1 MKIKKICLLP
11 LLCVLALTS
20 CKTKD
25 NPTTPSSTD
34 STTSSSTDSTS
45 SSSTNSTSSSTDS
58 TSSSSTDSTTPEES
72 DTGSHSTAPSVVETQ
87 IELTSDV
94 EEAFVGDTISLTVS
108 VEGASLTV
116 SDATIASLDSVKKT
130 VVGLKPGTVTV
141 TASKDGCLD
150 ANLVL
155 TFKEKIVIPSVQKLE
170 WEDATHY
177 SESGTWGGGWGAPLE
192 SPVLTEY
199 AEASNGK
206 YVGNLVQGNKETL
219 NFNASAEATF
229 DIGFTFA
236 STIADYSGYPDI
248 IMKDMNLGDFVDMT
262 LNGKA
267 LDVSSLVLPG
277 STGQNYYN
285 FVEVKLQNVKVAK
298 GKNSLELSVK
308 GQQGPNLDYTTFYG
322 NGALI
327 TLVEGEKGADYE
339 SKGSYTYFVDGYE
352 WGPGVKEVMI
362 DFGEGND
369 VQASSLTADL
379 FKIKTT
385 GQDKKERTITDIYLC
400 DENGKKSTATSG
412 SRIGIEMSLDVTW
425 NDYGS
430 FGFNSYNGCNPFN
443 YNQQTAMN
451 NWDDTYGFSI
461 KQQPSTSLKIGSETY
476 TGDKLV
482 VVDTA
487 SANAKVIRATK
498 DWTEKRT
505 HTSDGKTLTY
515 KAFET
520 SQLKNDGKKNS
531 LIIWLHGQGEGGT
544 DPDIALLGNDV
555 TNLGEEKIQ
564 SHFKKNGEQ
573 GTYVLAVQTPT
584 MWMDDGTGQ
593 NHGGVQRSIYT
604 NALKSTIDKYLT
616 ENTDID
622 KNRIY
627 IGGCSNGGY
636 MTMNMI
642 MEYPSFFAA
651 AYPICEAYKDA
662 NITDADINKIKDIP
676 TWFVASADDT
686 TVNPNDFVV
695 PTYKRIKEAGN
706 TDVHFSFFEHVYGDD
721 SGKQVQY
728 MGHFSWIYLFRDE
741 VNKDQNDYNS
751 VSAPS
756 TKDVL
761 VDGKQAGIFEW
772 LSSQKKA

>member
-1 MKIKKICLLP
+1 MKTKKICLLP
-11 LLCVLALTS
+11 LLCVLAMTS
-20 CKTKD
+20 CRTRD
-25 NPTTPSSTD
+25 NSTSSPSNNSTPSS
-34 STTSSSTDSTS
+34 SNDSTS
-45 SSSTNSTSSSTDS
+45 SPSNNPISSPTNN
-58 TSSSSTDSTTPEES
+58 STTPEKS
-72 DTGSHSTAPSVVETQ
+72 DTDTPSTTTSVVKTQ

-94 EEAFVGDTISLTVS
+94 EEAFVGDTITLTVS
-108 VEGASLTV
+108 VEGASLTI
-116 SDATIASLDSVKKT
+116 SDATIANLNSAKKT

-150 ANLVL
+150 ASLVL
-155 TFKEKIVIPSVQKLE
+155 TFKEKIVIPSVQRLE

-177 SESGTWGGGWGAPLE
+177 SESGTWGGGWGAPVE
-192 SPVLTEY
+192 SPVMTEH
-199 AEASNGK
+199 AEASKGK

-236 STIADYSGYPDI
+236 STIADYSAYPEVN
-248 IMKDMNLGDFVDMT
+248 MQEMNLGNYVDMT

-267 LDVSSLVLPG
+267 LDISSLVLPG

-285 FVEVKLQNVKVAK
+285 FVEVKLKNVKVAK
-298 GKNSLELSVK
+298 GKNVLELSVK

-369 VQASSLTADL
+369 VQASSLTTDL
-379 FKIKTT
+379 FKVRTT

-412 SRIGIEMSLDVTW
+412 SRIGIEMSLNVTW
-425 NDYGS
+425 TSYGA

-443 YNQQTAMN
+443 YNQQTTMN
-451 NWDDTYGFSI
+451 NWDDAYGFSI
-461 KQQPSTSLKIGSETY
+461 KQQPSTSLKIGSKTY

-482 VVDTA
+482 MVDTA

-505 HTSDGKTLTY
+505 NTSDGKTLTY

-520 SQLKNDGKKNS
+520 SQMKNDGKKNS

-555 TNLGEEKIQ
+555 TNLGEEQIQ
-564 SHFKKNGEQ
+564 SYFKKDGEK
-573 GTYVLAVQTPT
+573 GAYVLAVQTPT
-584 MWMDDGTGQ
+584 MWMDDGTGK

-604 NALKSTIDKYLT
+604 KALKSTIDKYLT

-662 NITDADINKIKDIP
+662 NITDADINKIKNIP

-706 TDVHFSFFEHVYGDD
+706 TDVHFSFFEHVFGED
-721 SGKQVQY
+721 SGKRVQY

-741 VNKDQNDYNS
+741 VSKDQKDSNS

-756 TKDVL
+756 TEDVL
-761 VDGKQAGIFEW
+761 VGGKKAGIFEW